1 MQHQPNP
8 ARLSL
13 RSVCRP
19 VLLSLALLGISLINA
34 AAQPAYQGPPGAE
47 VFKKAQQL
55 EAAGSKAAAAVAYQ
69 QAYDAYM
76 SVDDS
81 DGMTRALARKNAVGG
96 AAPGPAARPVA
107 APRPAAPPGP
117 APVAARPVPAAH
129 LAAAPGPGLPP
140 LPGRTTGGKPVG
152 LFFFMDVFN
161 NERVY
166 YFTPAGQ
173 VYVDPAN
180 FSPAG
185 LAAVDPRWRGTY
197 AVNSNQMT
205 VRWAAGQPSTF
216 NYHSDPTGFSWNGG
230 FVCVGPFSSA
240 RQLLGTFEGRNAA
253 VSVDANSLAVYRTLN
268 FKADGTFTRD
278 NLADGHLETN
288 AGSVTE
294 VSGNSKQAGR
304 WSLSGWFLTLTDGQ
318 GTIRNLAF
326 PTSLDEKTGK
336 AYYFRFNGTTYKTTA
351 R

>member
-1 MQHQPNP
+1 M
-8 ARLSL
+8 
-13 RSVCRP
+13 
-19 VLLSLALLGISLINA
+19 NA
-34 AAQPAYQGPPGAE
+34 AAQPAYQGPPGAT
-47 VFKKAQQL
+47 VFAKAQQL
-55 EAAGSKAAAAVAYQ
+55 EAAGNKAAAAAAYQ
-69 QAYDAYM
+69 QAYEAYM

-81 DGMTRALARKNAVGG
+81 DGMTKALARRNAVGG
-96 AAPGPAARPVA
+96 AAPGAAVRPAAAV
-107 APRPAAPPGP
+107 PRPAAPGP
-117 APVAARPVPAAH
+117 APAAARVQPAANP
-129 LAAAPGPGLPP
+129 AAALAPVVAP
-140 LPGRTTGGKPVG
+140 LPGRTTGGRPVG

-161 NERVY
+161 NEKVY
-166 YFTPAGQ
+166 YFTPAGE

-185 LAAVDPRWRGTY
+185 LAAVDPRLRGTY
-197 AVNSNQMT
+197 AVNGSQMT
-205 VRWAAGQPSTF
+205 VRWAAGPPSTF

-253 VSVDANSLAVYRTLN
+253 VSVTASSLAVYRTLN

-278 NLADGHLETN
+278 NLTDGHLEANT
-288 AGSVTE
+288 GSVTN
-294 VSGNSKQAGR
+294 VSSASRQAGR
-304 WSLSGWFLTLTDGQ
+304 WSLNGWFLTLTDGQ